1 MSTLK
6 LRVTVMGKRVH
17 EVGYRLFLLEKAD
30 ELSINRMEVS
40 NRIQDGKEIVLILID
55 DEPEKVEEFI
65 SKIRRESPEPSS
77 IEDVVVEEYQ
87 GEVMEIEKFRAIL
100 NTIQLSKIVQGGLQ
114 IIEELKGVREE
125 VRETKEELKGVREEV
140 RETKETT
147 LSGIY
152 SLRSEIRETRENI
165 VEELRE
171 TRGSIREI
179 LSGEISELKREIS
192 EIREALRREGI
203 I

>member
-1 MSTLK
+1 MKLK
-6 LRVTVMGKRVH
+6 VTVRGKRVH

-55 DEPEKVEEFI
+55 DEPEKVEEFV

-114 IIEELKGVREE
+114 II
-125 VRETKEELKGVREEV
+125 EELKGVREEV